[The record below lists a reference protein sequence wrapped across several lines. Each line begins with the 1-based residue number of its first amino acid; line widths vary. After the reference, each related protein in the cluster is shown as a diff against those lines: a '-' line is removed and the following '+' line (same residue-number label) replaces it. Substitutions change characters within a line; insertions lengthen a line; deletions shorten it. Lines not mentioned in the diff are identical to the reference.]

1 MADTLSTVANAAAIV
16 GRADVSFRAAKEL
29 YVFFSA
35 VKGASKEVKS
45 LQNEL
50 QDINTIL
57 RLLSEN
63 GGSPHSFRESDVIVT
78 SLPQSL
84 HDFRNRMG

>member
-1 MADTLSTVANAAAIV
+1 MANPLLTVANAAAIV
-16 GRADVSFRAAKEL
+16 GFVDVSFRAAKEL
-29 YVFFSA
+29 YVFFSV

-57 RLLSEN
+57 RLLSDN
-63 GGSPHSFRESDVIVT
+63 GGSPHSFQESGVIVT

-84 HDFRNRMG
+84 RDFRSGMG

>member
-1 MADTLSTVANAAAIV
+1 MANTLSTVANAAAIV
-16 GRADVSFRAAKEL
+16 GLADVSFRAAKEL

-57 RLLSEN
+57 RLLSDN
-63 GGSPHSFRESDVIVT
+63 GGSPHSFES
-78 SLPQSL
+78 P
-84 HDFRNRMG
+84 M

>member
-1 MADTLSTVANAAAIV
+1 MADPLSTVANAAAIV
-16 GRADVSFRAAKEL
+16 GLVDVSFQAAKEL

-35 VKGASKEVKS
+35 VKGASKEEKS

-57 RLLSEN
+57 RLLSGN
-63 GGSPHSFRESDVIVT
+63 WGSPHSF
-78 SLPQSL
+78 
-84 HDFRNRMG
+84 

>member
-16 GRADVSFRAAKEL
+16 GLADVSFRAAKEL
-29 YVFFSA
+29 YAFFSA

-50 QDINTIL
+50 IL
-57 RLLSEN
+57 ILFSGSSPTMGDLLIPFKS
-63 GGSPHSFRESDVIVT
+63 S
-78 SLPQSL
+78 
-84 HDFRNRMG
+84 M

>member
-1 MADTLSTVANAAAIV
+1 MADPLSAVANAAAIV
-16 GRADVSFRAAKEL
+16 GLVDVSFRAAKKL
-29 YVFFSA
+29 YVSFSA

-57 RLLSEN
+57 RLLSDN
-63 GGSPHSFRESDVIVT
+63 GGSPHSF
-78 SLPQSL
+78 
-84 HDFRNRMG
+84 

>member
-16 GRADVSFRAAKEL
+16 GLADVSFRAVKEL

-57 RLLSEN
+57 RFLSDN
-63 GGSPHSFRESDVIVT
+63 GGSPHSF
-78 SLPQSL
+78 
-84 HDFRNRMG
+84 

>member
-1 MADTLSTVANAAAIV
+1 MAGTLSTVANAAAIV
-16 GRADVSFRAAKEL
+16 GLVDDLFRGAKEL
-29 YVFFSA
+29 YVFFSV

-57 RLLSEN
+57 RLLSDN
-63 GGSPHSFRESDVIVT
+63 GGSPHSF
-78 SLPQSL
+78 
-84 HDFRNRMG
+84 